1 MVHGWFQSAWL
12 LCFGALVLSCQTPAA
27 PSNGAK
33 PIMPSSSS
41 TPTSS
46 PSSSVRSF
54 EEDVE
59 FLTRHGQI
67 KVLSAASGGRIAVSS
82 QYQARV
88 MTSAVGSGKA
98 SLGFINRQFIEAGQT
113 GTAFD
118 NYGGED
124 RFWLGPEGGQYGLY
138 FPASKPFSFE
148 FWQTPHE
155 LQEGAWQTRAES
167 PTSIT
172 YAHTFSVSNY
182 EQRVFK
188 LEVER
193 KLSLLSAE
201 QAATRLGVALSP
213 ALSWVGFSSENK
225 LTNTGNDPW
234 QEASGLLSVWI
245 LGMFAP
251 VPGTQ
256 VIVPFETG
264 ATGTIV
270 NDTYFG
276 KVPADRLRVNE
287 QKGFL
292 AFRADGQY
300 RSKIGLGPA
309 RAKRALGSYSELAQL
324 LTLVLYTKTSS
335 ATRYVN
341 SMWERQSEPYAG
353 DVINSY
359 NDGPPA
365 PGKPPLGGFYEIE
378 SSSPAAALAPGE
390 SLSHEHQT
398 YHFSGPRAE
407 LEVLAQQVLGVSLS
421 DLPR

>member
-1 MVHGWFQSAWL
+1 MVNGWFQSTSL
-12 LCFGALVLSCQTPAA
+12 TCIGALALACQSPAA
-27 PSNGAK
+27 PSNAAK
-33 PIMPSSSS
+33 PAMP
-41 TPTSS
+41 S
-46 PSSSVRSF
+46 PSSSASGKTF
-54 EEDVE
+54 EDDVE
-59 FLTRHGQI
+59 FLKQHGQV
-67 KVLSAASGGRIAVSS
+67 KVLSAANGGRIAVSS

-88 MTSAVGSGKA
+88 MTSAVGAGQA

-172 YAHTFSVSNY
+172 YGHAFSVANY
-182 EQRVFK
+182 ERRVFK

-193 KLSLLSAE
+193 KITLLTAE
-201 QAATRLGVALSP
+201 QATKQLGMPLSP
-213 ALSWVGFSSENK
+213 ALSWVAFSSENK
-225 LTNTGNDPW
+225 LTNTGADPW

-256 VIVPFETG
+256 VIVPFETAASG
-264 ATGTIV
+264 PIV
-270 NDTYFG
+270 NDAYFG
-276 KVPADRLRVNE
+276 KVPAERLRVNE

-292 AFRADGQY
+292 AFRADGLY
-300 RSKIGLGPA
+300 RSKIGLGPS
-309 RAKRALGSYSELAQL
+309 RAKRALGSYSEPAHL
-324 LTLVLYTKTSS
+324 LTLVLYSKPNG

-341 SMWERQSEPYAG
+341 SMWEQQAAPYAG
-353 DVINSY
+353 DVLNSY

-398 YHFSGPRAE
+398 YHFSGPRPE
-407 LEVLAQQVLGVSLS
+407 LEALAQQVLGVSLS
-421 DLPR
+421 DLLP

>member
-1 MVHGWFQSAWL
+1 MRSGWFQSVL
-12 LCFGALVLSCQTPAA
+12 LSSLSALLLGCQAGAPNNAAQPTMPA
-27 PSNGAK
+27 PSPAPASASK
-33 PIMPSSSS
+33 
-41 TPTSS
+41 
-46 PSSSVRSF
+46 SF
-54 EEDVE
+54 EEDVA
-59 FLTRHGQI
+59 FLSQHGPI
-67 KVLSAASGGRIAVSS
+67 KVLTSANGGRIAVSS

-88 MTSAVGSGKA
+88 MTSAVGEHQP

-148 FWQTPHE
+148 FWQTPHAM
-155 LQEGAWQTRAES
+155 QEGAWQVRAES

-172 YAHTFSVSNY
+172 YAHAFSVSNY
-182 EQRVFK
+182 EQREFK

-193 KLSLLSAE
+193 KLTLLSPE
-201 QAATRLGVALSP
+201 QARERLGLPLP
-213 ALSWVGFSSENK
+213 ASLRWVGFSSENT
-225 LTNTGNDPW
+225 LRNTGTDAW
-234 QEASGLLSVWI
+234 QEQSGLLSVWI

-251 VPGTQ
+251 VAGTQ
-256 VIVPFETG
+256 VIIPFETA
-264 ATGTIV
+264 ATGEIV
-270 NDTYFG
+270 NDRYFG
-276 KVPADRLRVNE
+276 KVPADRLLVNT

-292 AFRADGQY
+292 AFRADGHY

-309 RAKRALGSYSELAQL
+309 RAKRALGSYSESAQL
-324 LTLVLYTKTSS
+324 LTLVLYTKPNG

-341 SMWERQSEPYAG
+341 SMWERQAAPYAG

-390 SLSHEHQT
+390 SLVHEHQT
-398 YHFSGPRAE
+398 YHFSGPRADLE
-407 LEVLAQQVLGVSLS
+407 LLAQHVLGVNLA
-421 DLPR
+421 DLPAP